1 MSNSADRREAGA
13 RRLSLTAAALAAGL
27 IGYEAIAHW
36 AVVHD
41 TGLGALIALGPALAA
56 LLWIAWRTRRR
67 SWLTLAGAACLMVA
81 LLVLRQ
87 GLPSLTVL
95 YPLPSIFAFLL
106 MLVVFGRTLAP
117 GREPLVTGLARRV
130 HGTLPPE
137 IEAYTRRVNWAWC
150 VFFAAMALASALLFE
165 FASLE
170 SWSLFVNVLTLP
182 LIALMFVAEYAYRI
196 ARFRDFAH
204 VPLLTAVRAFREWGR
219 AALSTSRGG

>member
-1 MSNSADRREAGA
+1 MSNSADRNEASE
-13 RRLSLTAAALAAGL
+13 RRLGFAATVLAAALIA
-27 IGYEAIAHW
+27 YEAVAHW

-41 TGLGALIALGPALAA
+41 TRLGALIALGPALAA
-56 LLWIAWRTRRR
+56 LLLIAWRTRRR
-67 SWLTLAGAACLMVA
+67 AWVTLAVAACVIVA

-95 YPLPSIFAFLL
+95 YPLPSVFAFLL

-137 IEAYTRRVNWAWC
+137 IELYTRRVNWAWC
-150 VFFAAMALASALLFE
+150 VFFAAMALASALLFA

-170 SWSLFVNVLTLP
+170 IWSLFANVLTLP

-196 ARFRDFAH
+196 SRYRDFAH

-219 AALSTSRGG
+219 ASLSTGRGG

>member
-1 MSNSADRREAGA
+1 MSNSADRNEAGT
-13 RRLSLTAAALAAGL
+13 RRLSLAAAGLAVGL
-27 IGYEAIAHW
+27 IGYEAVAHW

-41 TGLGALIALGPALAA
+41 TGLGALIALVPALAA

-67 SWLTLAGAACLMVA
+67 SWLMLAAAPCLIVA
-81 LLVLRQ
+81 LRELRR

-95 YPLPSIFAFLL
+95 YPLPSMFAFLL
-106 MLVVFGRTLAP
+106 MLVVFGRTLVP

-137 IEAYTRRVNWAWC
+137 IELYTRRVNWAWC

-170 SWSLFVNVLTLP
+170 TWSLFVNVLTLP
-182 LIALMFVAEYAYRI
+182 LIAGMFVVEYAFRLLRYRT
-196 ARFRDFAH
+196 FSH
-204 VPLLTAVRAFREWGR
+204 VSLLTAVRAFHELGR
-219 AALSTSRGG
+219 TAPSGRGR

>member
-1 MSNSADRREAGA
+1 MSNSADRNEASE
-13 RRLSLTAAALAAGL
+13 RRLGLAATVLAAALIA
-27 IGYEAIAHW
+27 YEAIAHW

-41 TGLGALIALGPALAA
+41 TRLGALIALGPALAA
-56 LLWIAWRTRRR
+56 LLLIAWRTRRR
-67 SWLTLAGAACLMVA
+67 SWLALACAACLIVA

-95 YPLPSIFAFLL
+95 YPLPSVFAFLL

-137 IEAYTRRVNWAWC
+137 IELYTRRVNWAWC

-170 SWSLFVNVLTLP
+170 TWSLFANVLTLP

-196 ARFRDFAH
+196 ARYRDFAH
-204 VPLLTAVRAFREWGR
+204 VPLLTAVRAFREWR
-219 AALSTSRGG
+219 RTALSTGRGG